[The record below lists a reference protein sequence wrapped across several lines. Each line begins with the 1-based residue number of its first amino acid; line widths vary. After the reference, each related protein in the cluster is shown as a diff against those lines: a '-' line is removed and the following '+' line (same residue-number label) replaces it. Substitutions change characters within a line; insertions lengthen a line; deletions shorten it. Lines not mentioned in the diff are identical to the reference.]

1 MIVGMFYLMGLW
13 LIGEALAAIL
23 SLPIPGSVLGMVLLT
38 VCLNQGWIKLETI
51 RPAADVLT
59 WNMAFLFVPPGV
71 GLMLYFDLIAE
82 QWLAIGLPWLASTF
96 LVFAT
101 AGLIMQRLARRE
113 A

>member
-1 MIVGMFYLMGLW
+1 MIIGMFYLMGLW
-13 LIGEALAAIL
+13 LTGEVLAALL

-51 RPAADVLT
+51 RPAADALT

-71 GLMLYFDLIAE
+71 GLMLYFGLIAD

-96 LVFAT
+96 AVFAV
-101 AGLIMQRLARRE
+101 AGLIMQRLARVER
-113 A
+113 